1 MFWII
6 KYLCV
11 VCYIYNM
18 ENRNWKDLYSIIED
32 VIHRGKQDEIDTVVA
47 KFKLKI
53 HENKIE
59 DPNEP
64 RLLVRTHFGNYYWM
78 RFKFWFTSWE
88 EFTDNFH
95 ETPVG
100 IFYGGQFLRIH
111 DEHTY
116 DELYDEFKEYY
127 DRFGIK

>member
-1 MFWII
+1 
-6 KYLCV
+6 
-11 VCYIYNM
+11 M
-18 ENRNWKDLYSIIED
+18 ENKNWKDLYTTIED
-32 VIHRGKQDEIDTVVA
+32 VIYRDKKDEIDTVVA
-47 KFKLKI
+47 KLKKYI
-53 HENKIE
+53 KEGKVKE
-59 DPNEP
+59 DVNEP
-64 RLLVRTHFGNYYWM
+64 RLLVRGYFGDYYWA
-78 RFKFWFTSWE
+78 RFKFWHSTWE
-88 EFTDNFH
+88 EFVDIYQ